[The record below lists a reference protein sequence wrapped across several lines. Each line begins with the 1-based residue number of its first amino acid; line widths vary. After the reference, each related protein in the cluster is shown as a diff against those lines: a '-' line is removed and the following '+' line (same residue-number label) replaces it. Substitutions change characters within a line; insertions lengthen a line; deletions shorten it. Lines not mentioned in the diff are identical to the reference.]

1 MIRRLPIIPTVFVLA
16 AVLTMVWLGF
26 WQIRRAHEKE
36 SLLARYAAAQSMPP
50 VAFPTIPTDDAAL
63 PLFRQA
69 RGLCLKVQGL
79 RTTAGR
85 NRAEEPG
92 FLFIAD
98 CSTGAEGPGMSVELG
113 WTKDPK
119 AKPNWTGGEVQG
131 WIVPDNRSRMRL
143 KSATGLGGLEP
154 SAAPSL
160 ESIPNNHRSYA
171 VQWFL
176 FAGIAL
182 LIYGLALRKK
192 LKP

>member
-1 MIRRLPIIPTVFVLA
+1 MIRRLPIIPTLVVLG

-36 SLLARYAAAQSMPP
+36 ALLARYSAAQSLPP
-50 VAFPTIPTDDAAL
+50 VAFPTIPTRDSAL
-63 PLFRQA
+63 PLFRHA
-69 RGLCLKVQGL
+69 RGMCLKVEGV
-79 RTTAGR
+79 RTSAGR
-85 NRAEEPG
+85 NRGDEPG

-113 WTKDPK
+113 WSKNPQ
-119 AKPNWTGGEVQG
+119 AKPKWAGGVVEGVV
-131 WIVPDNRSRMRL
+131 VPDRKTRFRL
-143 KSATGLGGLEP
+143 ASSTGLGGLEP
-154 SAAPSL
+154 AAAPSL
-160 ESIPNNHRSYA
+160 DSIPNNHRSYA